1 MDEKSIKILE
11 TIIMFGPITG
21 PDILSYLEKSNIT
34 MNIKTIY
41 STIDKWNYLFSH
53 IGDGS
58 MAIIGQKKIG
68 YQLNQSYFSYGQY
81 RFLEDAILS
90 SKLLMGEE
98 KQHLSHMLSLFPKT
112 HHNLKTEGFLYRLT
126 TISKAIRDKK
136 TIKFSYY
143 DYYIVE
149 NGKKLG
155 IEKRYRQTGNDSLE
169 TYLISP
175 YEIVMNKGQYYVL
188 CYCDK
193 YPDNVT
199 VFRLDRMDKVRTV
212 KNEFFDDLKEIVDY
226 DAKKK
231 QMINMFIGSES
242 IEDIRIKF
250 ENEIFKIIID
260 EFGVNIGLSKDVD
273 GKYVVELK
281 DFAVSEG
288 LINWILMMG
297 DKVEVISPISLKQTI
312 YERLTRILNK
322 YKGGM

>member
-1 MDEKSIKILE
+1 
-11 TIIMFGPITG
+11 
-21 PDILSYLEKSNIT
+21 
-34 MNIKTIY
+34 
-41 STIDKWNYLFSH
+41 
-53 IGDGS
+53 
-58 MAIIGQKKIG
+58 
-68 YQLNQSYFSYGQY
+68 
-81 RFLEDAILS
+81 
-90 SKLLMGEE
+90 
-98 KQHLSHMLSLFPKT
+98 
-112 HHNLKTEGFLYRLT
+112 
-126 TISKAIRDKK
+126 
-136 TIKFSYY
+136 
-143 DYYIVE
+143 
-149 NGKKLG
+149 
-155 IEKRYRQTGNDSLE
+155 
-169 TYLISP
+169 
-175 YEIVMNKGQYYVL
+175 MNKGQYYVL

-322 YKGGM
+322 YKGGV